1 MWRSAARSIGT
12 CLALLCFFAVSSAD
26 PSPPSRADV
35 TSGVRVAQ
43 RLIDTIPS
51 PWRLDG
57 DVRMAGDDAPVAQG
71 NFVQASYALNKA
83 SLDSVA
89 TFSRAGNAMQFDSS
103 GYLTYGPN
111 NLLTQSNTFSNAAWS
126 TVTATVTSGVTDP
139 LGGTSAF
146 TVTAN
151 GAMSQFYYT
160 FASTAPAGANAITS
174 FWIRRRAGT
183 GAISFYDMTGSVTA
197 VTGSVTS
204 SWAQVSVKK
213 TIATG
218 TVYAGLLLATS
229 GDAVDIYAA
238 TVSAVTYE
246 TTPRSQDQVIT
257 TSAAYYGPR
266 FDYNPATLAASGLLV
281 EGASTN
287 SAPQTG
293 FASGWSAQGL
303 STGTDGTLNLMGAAA
318 RKQTLN
324 ALNEVHSQYS
334 SSTITT
340 TAGSTYTLAWDVKA
354 GTYSKIIVNAGDGT
368 RYAAA
373 VFDISGTSDVSATQ
387 TASVSHT
394 GVSGSGKYLGNGW
407 FRLSLTFTAAASS
420 AAHFLEVG
428 AAAATT
434 GNTFNGFG
442 ETTAWTSAGTET
454 YYIASPQYEVSAFAT
469 SFIPNYSTSTTRA
482 AETVQLTGAALTAL
496 QGSAATFIAEW
507 TSGVSPLSSNAYI
520 FTASGGSGLRIWTTN
535 SYRLTNGTNTIDAT
549 LPSGNVQQVQR
560 TAFAFSAAGR
570 STVAS
575 GGTVATDANGAAM
588 SGNMYL
594 GSNLGS
600 TAFINE
606 HIRSV
611 GIYNSRLPDATLQ
624 SKSVVGASY
633 AANDNGIRYAFA
645 DNDNLPVH
653 WRIAL

>member
-1 MWRSAARSIGT
+1 MGIYDNDGKIKLTPAPGSGFCGIYAPDGSWYFTLEPGSGFCGSLAPNGSYYVHNATGEGFGGRYAANGALRVTSANEYNGAIRVSG
-12 CLALLCFFAVSSAD
+12 LSSLAVSVDFLST
-26 PSPPSRADV
+26 
-35 TSGVRVAQ
+35 TS
-43 RLIDTIPS
+43 IPS
-51 PWRLDG
+51 SW
-57 DVRMAGDDAPVAQG
+57 MT
-71 NFVQASYALNKA
+71 FT
-83 SLDSVA
+83 A
-89 TFSRAGNAMQFDSS
+89 TGLRTQFDST
-103 GYLTYGPN
+103 GKLTYCSN
-111 NLLTQSNTFSNAAWS
+111 NLLLNTATLSTQ
-126 TVTATVTSGVTDP
+126 TVTVQSGVSYI
-139 LGGTSAF
+139 LSIKGTGSI
-146 TVTAN
+146 TN
-151 GAMSQFYYT
+151 S
-160 FASTAPAGANAITS
+160 GANTGTL
-174 FWIRRRAGT
+174 AGT
-183 GAISFYDMTGSVTA
+183 GASNRVDLKFTA
-197 VTGSVTS
+197 STASLTLTVTGSVTN
-204 SWAQVSVKK
+204 AR
-213 TIATG
+213 
-218 TVYAGLLLATS
+218 L
-229 GDAVDIYAA
+229 
-238 TVSAVTYE
+238 SAVTYE
-246 TTPRSQDQVIT
+246 TAFRSQDDVDT
-257 TSAAYYGPR
+257 TAAAYYGPR

-324 ALNEVHSQYS
+324 ALNGVHSQYS
-334 SSTITT
+334 SSTVTT

-420 AAHFLEVG
+420 SAHFLEVG

-520 FTASGGSGLRIWTTN
+520 FTASGGSGLLIWTTN

-611 GIYNSRLPDATLQ
+611 GIYTSRLPDATLQ
-624 SKSVVGASY
+624 SQSVVGATY
-633 AANDNGIRYAFA
+633 
-645 DNDNLPVH
+645 V
-653 WRIAL
+653 